1 MNFINLV
8 DLIQVFANEYSQPAS
23 NVLLIGNS
31 KDFVGILRIFN
42 FLNSDLIVVDNIPD
56 PNVDLVIGSKHLP
69 FIKESFD
76 LIICIRNILEINEIY
91 RVLKPD
97 GKILINGLFNGALE
111 KYNIGSI
118 TFSVILSNPKNR

>member
-31 KDFVGILRIFN
+31 NIHGIFN

-76 LIICIRNILEINEIY
+76 LIICIHNTFEINEIY
-91 RVLKPD
+91 RVLKPG

-118 TFSVILSNPKNR
+118 TFSVILSNLKNR